1 VRTSG
6 KANDVVM
13 MAVPAAVLGGFAV
26 WLAGGP
32 GAALKMLDGFFRELA
47 DFVASFF

>member
-6 KANDVVM
+6 KGNDIVM
-13 MAVPAAVLGGFAV
+13 MTVPAAILGGFAV

-32 GAALKMLDGFFRELA
+32 GAALKMMDGFFRELA
-47 DFVASFF
+47 DFLSSLI